1 MGWFD
6 KKDKDPSD
14 SDANSEF
21 DGDSFDSQ
29 LDDLSLDGD
38 DFSFDPDVDDTE
50 SRSPVYKKL
59 KNIGVDLDH
68 IKSNALEG
76 TTDGISK
83 AIDNAAPKVGEAW
96 QGGKDLISEIDTL
109 RSESMEK
116 IVPAYNATM
125 RSARKLASSLE
136 GQLPFHLDKK
146 IVALIDKIHNPDEGG
161 YEEQTKDQARKESQD
176 NALADIFGAEQEQR
190 IEDKREDALE
200 KTFDRRIGQ
209 IHHRETAG
217 ILSVIRNQSTFQTA
231 FIKGTFTA
239 YLKKDLELKYKQLYA
254 AEDTLESVK
263 LSAKMVQERLDAIIK
278 NTALPEADKITTS
291 ELVKKKAKEGLINT
305 VGDKLSGYFGTMA
318 KNFKENYLEDI
329 LGKLDMVNGMMDMG
343 SQALEM
349 ENEFGGSKEFS
360 WTKPIKMLLGMGT
373 KKLTSN
379 ISSAFVKRFA
389 SNLDEKNRL
398 AYEQYV
404 ENGGDAV
411 KFFINGIKNGTI
423 GADNKIAQF
432 FRPFIAQLAPD
443 LSPKS
448 YIENVDYQNLDQG
461 GKLTNRTVATIEQV
475 IPAYLKMQTKYL
487 EVIATGNENA
497 EERVWNFEQGKLT
510 TETEYQGYLTKKLV
524 GGDNARST
532 EAYNRSEMVEDIQKT
547 LKTGF
552 DDDGPM
558 VKELKEFFDDH
569 MSEITTALTGIA
581 LIGYGVK
588 GDDYSEGYSVKQLLI
603 DLLELRNSLNAGDGN
618 FSKMKLFTTAFANI
632 DSKNVLDVIE
642 WFIQFLMLPGTEDDP
657 QVNPNTATVFQ
668 VLLDKYSVRASEIT
682 AGWLGNIAKMMRTGH
697 ADEIIKMGLGKMY
710 SDGSVTI
717 DKAALERLR
726 NQQFGIFKKEEIESQ
741 QLAESNLLRE
751 KREKDEEKKSQE
763 EWDNQ
768 DLEYKVNDFFETDE
782 GKELIQDYLKKHPN
796 ANPETVTEL
805 EQLREQARKIV
816 KTPKGWNAV
825 INYLKKAKKKF
836 DNIGSGIGETMAD
849 MADKGIHQLHNK
861 FDASFGDTTGLLFD
875 KDGKRRDKKSITD
888 LEVLAWF
895 VAIPD
900 KTKLIEK
907 YNSGDRIAKT
917 AFNELPSF
925 AIDLVRYFSTH
936 QEELSGLTADEET
949 LARLKPLIEADKEAK
964 QNEVHNRL
972 FANTN
977 NKKAQEAIDNY
988 QRQSNTRPG
997 SSPTETANT
1006 NTATAPKG
1014 FVEWAGSLSRKA
1026 RNKLRRMLPKGM
1038 LDAILGSNEAADT
1051 AEDAETQ
1058 TRNQIESPKDL
1069 VTLASYRNKVIDS
1082 MSKNLDKL
1090 VDLVDKNSG
1099 RGTREDTGN
1108 GGGFLGRVTSS
1119 VTGSNND
1126 TVRYTKKYG
1135 QTVVD
1140 TLKTISENT
1149 AAIKT
1154 RMDDPDFGK
1163 FTLGGLLPESIK
1175 KIVVDPIIEAMK
1187 LMGTALT
1194 GAIKFGASVI
1204 YSAASGKEL
1213 TDKLGNSLSWLGTKI
1228 GNAGHAV
1235 ADFGGGILGGIKD
1248 FIKDIKP
1255 IEKIKNAATSVVN
1268 TVSGGID
1275 QTYSGLARAYDDV
1288 YSAHQTDKSKPLV
1301 SGEAF
1306 RDGLVVDEKGKKV
1319 PTVYDIKGPCYMW
1332 DKEKKE
1338 RGNMVISAEDIADG
1352 DGLLFADGKQIKSTF
1367 LSRFAAKFRHAGSI
1381 VTNGLFGIP
1390 DKLVAAGT
1398 FIKEHTAFL
1407 FKKKDPFIDVYII
1420 DKNTKKLKRVING
1433 KDLETNKATRK
1444 YVYKGKREEEWI
1456 PLKSAYEIEHEIY
1469 EYTDS
1474 GYKVIIDKDDLANG
1488 VFDVDGNKLTRYRG
1502 ASIVGKVGTAVAET
1516 IGAIGRGAVKLV
1528 KGAAGK
1534 VVDLFGKGIK
1544 LLGEGGTVLGQ
1555 FVTSA
1560 FSSVVTTLTGFG
1572 LTRKDLT
1579 EVVGNRLLDIY
1590 GLLYDRL
1597 PGKKINGDNDG
1608 NGLRDGSY
1616 YDYKKRRT
1624 EHRNE
1629 VKARRDA
1636 AKKKEEETKK
1646 KMAEDG
1652 SAKGAA
1658 GAAAAGATA
1667 DADENNSS
1675 GELGDKLTDLLMTVT
1690 GINAAKD
1697 AIGGWWDKKK
1707 EALSTRAGEL
1717 RQAAGE
1723 RIRNGAQGL
1732 RDRVTNSSAFQN
1744 AAARIRAGGNALR
1757 GGLSGGFFGAA
1768 RGAGGLAMRGLGGI
1782 GRAAGSILGAGGS
1795 GLLKA
1800 AGLGLRLGGGALG
1813 LAGRAA
1819 GALLGG
1825 PIGWIIGLGTLG
1837 YMTYKLA
1844 TDSSATKLLRIP
1856 RAKAYGLTVKQW
1868 EAFEDL
1874 ETDTYEAWKNGQ
1886 EGVDK
1891 DRLEQFGEKIDLIGG
1906 AGITSSADF
1915 NLDGDAAED
1924 SKVDF
1929 LRQWY
1934 KVRFVPA
1941 YRDYVKILCQVTHN
1955 DGSKQPKA
1963 DDVDDSN
1970 LSTIKLILDKDLAKY
1985 STGAVSKLIPTKQCF
2000 LKWILEKRKSK
2011 KFRDK
2016 EKHRRENKEFGSR
2029 TSKYLGRAGKTLGYA
2044 WNEIKHGNIL
2054 NGLWAG
2060 VKGIVQAAAGAGS
2073 FVMNVVGDMFN
2084 TNESSYDQAW
2094 REAKLVAYNFK
2105 KKENAI
2111 KQKDADIVGLEGIA
2125 ATTAA
2130 TVAVKAGVAVPH
2142 VALAAAG
2149 TAAAAHI
2156 GRGIFGSEDDL
2167 DHIVALE
2174 DKAMPIVDKERP
2186 DLDRDELKELAEE
2199 LIPDEDIRKYGK
2211 FFGGT
2216 ISEALSAK
2224 VDYIA
2229 TWWSR
2234 IFLKIFATYLNALRG
2249 ITRTAF
2255 GDKPHLN
2262 DVPQEVRSQVLD
2274 AFKKGAANYKKK
2286 YKLFDLIPTVK
2297 GYADWYMAIEKTAI
2311 DSATTSKRTKSLGEK
2326 VSESFNGVGHQFGE
2340 AWSKLKDGDIK
2351 GALFASGRGI
2361 RKLAKGTGKALSA
2374 FFDSAG
2380 KFFEGWLNDSTTVK
2394 LNWKEVRY
2402 RLYHYPDAIGL
2413 NEAQRAR
2420 AKAIN
2425 DLEKAALKSLENGEK
2440 IDEAALQQFGET
2452 AGILYPTG
2460 LAQTGVSRYNGG
2472 TGTLI
2477 GYQFSEMR
2485 NQENLRKRLVQ
2496 GMESLGGG
2504 KIDVVKHNQYGKKYI
2519 NFWIRKVFQ
2528 PIFAHYITVIN
2539 IYTGRSPEDGLL
2551 SWIGLNDP
2559 NPDDIKEEDQEE
2571 ALAKFRN
2578 LATKTSNQ
2586 YKDYPMTLAGLNK
2599 FIKES
2604 QEYEKKIASGNIN
2617 PVLPKNSAAKIALET
2632 ESNATKETV
2641 STKIT
2646 SVMGVAGDNAD
2657 KGTANA
2663 VDKALSTLE
2672 QDVTTVV
2679 NTTGGADPD
2688 SLAAYLGVQN
2698 SKDLKY
2704 PKRWK
2709 YILGSS
2715 LSVKNQF
2722 ILARLRAYSH
2732 ILGDIP
2738 SLYFREQD
2746 ANLPTNKWLKSF
2758 CDMLSEEKSMWRV
2771 GKNLEESLLEYQNE
2785 GDSRT
2790 LLDSISKIAAKL
2802 FIVPSN
2808 PYAVDLDKLVNDYN
2822 ESWLSPYD
2830 CRNDPDDTVDID
2842 KIDRAIDEKLKR
2854 NTDPKLEGQLK
2865 ILKDKVDTWFEIIKE
2880 WVCWIVNPIFAY
2892 YTAYINK
2899 ILNKPLSK
2907 MPDPTAMPS
2916 HQRKTALMV
2925 FLGRAEKLGRQASRQ
2940 YLRDLNLDAGPLA
2953 VPVDKILENYE
2964 KYNKTKDTENNR
2976 AAKGSIAR
2984 SGKLTGYLSPKEKDK
2999 LKKTSKARNGTDSAG
3014 TNDNESKYEHDPK
3027 DITKSAD
3034 ALKYFTRLEGS
3045 GIELTPEILDAL
3057 KKERANIAAYAKKH
3071 DIPNGEMLK
3080 AIDAYFA
3087 EKSEKEQKKQ
3097 NSDHKKM
3104 ANGGIFSWREDGGV
3118 VDSET
3123 NLDNI
3128 TIGEAGTETVLPHK
3142 AGGRFDTL
3150 LTNAVQST
3158 YGPKTASAIA
3168 DILNGNKLTKAL
3180 IKAGLD
3186 NRELG
3191 DTNISPTDLILF
3203 NLYRGLFPKKTKS
3216 WNKPEEDELTDEF
3229 TDDNILDDITT
3240 GSAAG
3245 YIRHP
3250 FSRVRSAY
3258 RRSVNRTTRLME
3270 SATGSGPQAVTA
3282 RENKARET
3290 MKAALSSE
3298 DTVKLAARI
3307 WKYFTSHGWTESAVA
3322 GVLGNLQK
3330 ESGVECV
3337 RVQGD
3342 VEARD
3347 RTKSIKYTNTVGQ
3360 SRDAFSNDSKGYGL
3374 AQWTYHT
3381 RKRALWD
3388 FAYSRHKSVGNQD
3401 IQIEFLFN
3409 EFEKGTPGKN
3419 GKLVKLLGCPL
3430 NQLKNCQDVR
3440 TATQIILLEFERP
3453 AAIKKESTRNAELNE
3468 RAGYA
3473 TEWYKRL
3480 AKGKV
3485 EKIETNPVAE
3495 TSDTDG
3501 SAVSGP
3507 YQDQSGS
3514 ANTSQQGYPVNS
3526 GGVTGAVRSLT
3537 GSQSKTNYTGPING
3551 HGLGI
3556 MTPDKLNLSSD
3567 EIPTDKMDAVNKLKG
3582 LRTMNGANTSYGGG
3596 NWTSVAHL
3604 DGELIKRLYLAGKLY
3619 EQAKGDSAKKWTI
3632 TSAFRSYADQAAI
3645 KKRYP
3650 RDAASP
3656 GHSRHETGIAVDLG
3670 DANFGGIKNK
3680 PYDRGTVVDEL
3691 EPYLKAV
3698 GIDRVYRPGKL
3709 NEAQHFELRRGGR
3722 LPDISKLLSE
3732 DGAKQAVAEGKKEVS
3747 ELPKTDPAA
3756 IKEVNEANKDNANNR
3771 ADSSIDETV
3780 QAKQTGTANTIRSA
3794 AGVTY
3799 PDTYQAETKQLTEN
3813 RAAYNKSFEITTDE
3827 EAASQQIQSST
3838 ETSNAPKI
3846 TTDSVASGVTEVN
3859 NGSAG
3864 TLAALNYQ
3872 STILEAIKQS
3882 VGDICKSVK
3891 PVETKSTKTSEPAN
3905 KPATTSAQPD
3915 NLAEVITN
3923 AMKEGFA
3930 AISSQLVQILQA
3942 SNANVPAKHET
3953 VSSTTRRVAMGEFP
3967 VTTAKVYN

>member
-1 MGWFD
+1 
-6 KKDKDPSD
+6 
-14 SDANSEF
+14 
-21 DGDSFDSQ
+21 
-29 LDDLSLDGD
+29 
-38 DFSFDPDVDDTE
+38 
-50 SRSPVYKKL
+50 
-59 KNIGVDLDH
+59 
-68 IKSNALEG
+68 
-76 TTDGISK
+76 
-83 AIDNAAPKVGEAW
+83 
-96 QGGKDLISEIDTL
+96 
-109 RSESMEK
+109 
-116 IVPAYNATM
+116 
-125 RSARKLASSLE
+125 
-136 GQLPFHLDKK
+136 
-146 IVALIDKIHNPDEGG
+146 
-161 YEEQTKDQARKESQD
+161 
-176 NALADIFGAEQEQR
+176 
-190 IEDKREDALE
+190 
-200 KTFDRRIGQ
+200 
-209 IHHRETAG
+209 
-217 ILSVIRNQSTFQTA
+217 
-231 FIKGTFTA
+231 
-239 YLKKDLELKYKQLYA
+239 
-254 AEDTLESVK
+254 
-263 LSAKMVQERLDAIIK
+263 
-278 NTALPEADKITTS
+278 
-291 ELVKKKAKEGLINT
+291 
-305 VGDKLSGYFGTMA
+305 
-318 KNFKENYLEDI
+318 
-329 LGKLDMVNGMMDMG
+329 
-343 SQALEM
+343 
-349 ENEFGGSKEFS
+349 
-360 WTKPIKMLLGMGT
+360 MGT

-432 FRPFIAQLAPD
+432 FRPFVEQLAPD

-510 TETEYQGYLTKKLV
+510 TETEYQGYLTEKLI
-524 GGDNARST
+524 GGDDARST

-552 DDDGPM
+552 DDDGPI

-588 GDDYSEGYSVKQLLI
+588 GDGYSEGYSVKQLLI

-668 VLLDKYSVRASEIT
+668 VLLDKYAVRASAVT

-697 ADEIIKMGLGKMY
+697 ADEIIKMGLGKMH
-710 SDGSVTI
+710 SDGSITI

-726 NQQFGIFKKEEIESQ
+726 NQQFGTFKKEEIESQ

-763 EWDNQ
+763 EFDNQ

-796 ANPETVTEL
+796 ADPETVTEL

-925 AIDLVRYFSTH
+925 ATDLVRYFSTH

-949 LARLKPLIEADKEAK
+949 LARLKPLIEADKDAK

-972 FANTN
+972 FAGTN

-988 QRQSNTRPG
+988 QRQANAKPG
-997 SSPTETANT
+997 SSPTETANP
-1006 NTATAPKG
+1006 NTAAAPKG

-1026 RNKLRRMLPKGM
+1026 RNKLKRMLPKGM

-1163 FTLGGLLPESIK
+1163 FTLGSLLPESIQ

-1187 LMGTALT
+1187 LMGTTLT

-1204 YSAASGKEL
+1204 YSAATGKEL

-1255 IEKIKNAATSVVN
+1255 IDKIKNVATSVVN

-1444 YVYKGKREEEWI
+1444 YVYKGKHEEEWI
-1456 PLKSAYEIEHEIY
+1456 PLESAYEIEHEIY

-1597 PGKKINGDNDG
+1597 PGRKVNGDNDG

-1646 KMAEDG
+1646 KMAEDD
-1652 SAKGAA
+1652 SAKGAV
-1658 GAAAAGATA
+1658 GATAASTAA
-1667 DADENNSS
+1667 DADENNLS
-1675 GELGDKLTDLLMTVT
+1675 GELGSNLTDLLMTVT

-1697 AIGGWWDKKK
+1697 ALGGWWDKKK

-1744 AAARIRAGGNALR
+1744 AAARVRAGGNALR

-1782 GRAAGSILGAGGS
+1782 GRAAGSILGAGSS

-1825 PIGWIIGLGTLG
+1825 PIGWILGLGTLG

-1985 STGAVSKLIPTKQCF
+1985 SSGAASKLVPTKQCF

-2016 EKHRRENKEFGSR
+2016 EKHRRENQEFGSK
-2029 TSKYLGRAGKTLGYA
+2029 TSKYLGRSGKTLSYA

-2060 VKGIVQAAAGAGS
+2060 AKGIVQAAAGAGS

-2105 KKENAI
+2105 KKENPV
-2111 KQKDADIVGLEGIA
+2111 KQKDANIVGLEGVAATSLTAA
-2125 ATTAA
+2125 ATT
-2130 TVAVKAGVAVPH
+2130 VIPVSH

-2149 TAAAAHI
+2149 TTAAVHI

-2326 VSESFNGVGHQFGE
+2326 ISESFNGVGHQFGE

-2351 GALFASGRGI
+2351 GSLFAAGRGI

-2402 RLYHYPDAIGL
+2402 QLYHYPDAIGL

-2460 LAQTGVSRYNGG
+2460 LAQTGSSRFNGG

-2477 GYQFSEMR
+2477 GYQLNEMR

-2496 GMESLGGG
+2496 GAESLGGG

-2519 NFWIRKVFQ
+2519 NFWVRKVFQ

-2632 ESNATKETV
+2632 ESSATKETV

-2646 SVMGVAGDNAD
+2646 GVMGIAGDEVD

-2738 SLYFREQD
+2738 SIYFREQD
-2746 ANLPTNKWLKSF
+2746 ANFGTNKWLKSF
-2758 CDMLSEEKSMWRV
+2758 CDMLGEEKSFWTV

-2790 LLDSISKIAAKL
+2790 LLGSISKIAAKL

-2865 ILKDKVDTWFEIIKE
+2865 VLKDKVDTWFEIIKE

-2907 MPDPTAMPS
+2907 MPDPTAIPS

-2999 LKKTSKARNGTDSAG
+2999 LKKTSKAKDNTNSSD

-3216 WNKPEEDELTDEF
+3216 WNRPEEDELTDEF
-3229 TDDNILDDITT
+3229 TDDNILDDITA

-3342 VEARD
+3342 VGARD

-3440 TATQIILLEFERP
+3440 TATKIILLEFERP

-3537 GSQSKTNYTGPING
+3537 GSQSKTNYTGSING

-3756 IKEVNEANKDNANNR
+3756 IKEANEANKDNANNR

-3799 PDTYQAETKQLTEN
+3799 PDTYQAETKQLTED

-3891 PVETKSTKTSEPAN
+3891 PVETKSTKTNESVS
-3905 KPATTSAQPD
+3905 KPTTTSAQPND
-3915 NLAEVITN
+3915 LAEVITN

>member
-38 DFSFDPDVDDTE
+38 NFSFDPDVDDTE

-59 KNIGVDLDH
+59 KNIGIDLDH

-83 AIDNAAPKVGEAW
+83 AIGDAAPKVGEAW

-190 IEDKREDALE
+190 IEDKKEDALE

-360 WTKPIKMLLGMGT
+360 WFKPIKMLLGMGT

-432 FRPFIAQLAPD
+432 FRPFVAQLAPD

-510 TETEYQGYLTKKLV
+510 TETEYRGYLTEKLT
-524 GGDNARST
+524 GGDYARST

-588 GDDYSEGYSVKQLLI
+588 GDDYGDGLSVKQLLT

-697 ADEIIKMGLGKMY
+697 ADEIIKMGLGKMH

-796 ANPETVTEL
+796 ADPETVTEL

-875 KDGKRRDKKSITD
+875 KDGKRRDKKNITD
-888 LEVLAWF
+888 MEVLNWF

-925 AIDLVRYFSTH
+925 ATDLVRYFSTH

-997 SSPTETANT
+997 SSPTETANP

-1014 FVEWAGSLSRKA
+1014 LVEWAGSLSRKA

-1038 LDAILGSNEAADT
+1038 LDAILGSSEEANT
-1051 AEDAETQ
+1051 AEDAETR

-1163 FTLGGLLPESIK
+1163 FTLGSLLPESIK
-1175 KIVVDPIIEAMK
+1175 KIVVDPIVEAMK

-1204 YSAASGKEL
+1204 YSAANGKEL

-1456 PLKSAYEIEHEIY
+1456 PLESAYEIKHEIY

-1474 GYKVIIDKDDLANG
+1474 GYKVIIDKDDLTNG
-1488 VFDVDGNKLTRYRG
+1488 VFDVDGDKLTRYRG

-1597 PGKKINGDNDG
+1597 PGRKVNGDNDG

-1624 EHRNE
+1624 EHKNE

-1652 SAKGAA
+1652 SAKGAV

-1697 AIGGWWDKKK
+1697 ALGGWWDKKK

-1825 PIGWIIGLGTLG
+1825 PIGWILGLGTLG

-2060 VKGIVQAAAGAGS
+2060 VKGIVQAASGAGS

-2149 TAAAAHI
+2149 TAAAVHI
-2156 GRGIFGSEDDL
+2156 GRGIFGAEDDL

-2326 VSESFNGVGHQFGE
+2326 ISESFNGVGHQFGE

-2361 RKLAKGTGKALSA
+2361 RKLGKGTVNALGA

-2477 GYQFSEMR
+2477 GYQLNEMR

-2865 ILKDKVDTWFEIIKE
+2865 VLKDKVDTWFEIIKE

-2899 ILNKPLSK
+2899 ILNRPLSK

-2999 LKKTSKARNGTDSAG
+2999 LKKTSKAKDNTNSSD

-3045 GIELTPEILDAL
+3045 GVELTPEILDAL

-3342 VEARD
+3342 VGARD

-3440 TATQIILLEFERP
+3440 TATKIILLEFERP

-3485 EKIETNPVAE
+3485 EKIETSPVAE

-3514 ANTSQQGYPVNS
+3514 ANTSQQGYPVDS

-3537 GSQSKTNYTGPING
+3537 GSQSKTNYTGSING

-3756 IKEVNEANKDNANNR
+3756 IKEANEANKDNANNR

-3799 PDTYQAETKQLTEN
+3799 PDTYQAETKQLTED

-3891 PVETKSTKTSEPAN
+3891 PVETKSTKTNEPVS
-3905 KPATTSAQPD
+3905 KPTTTSAQPD

-3930 AISSQLVQILQA
+3930 AISNQLVQILQA

>member
-1 MGWFD
+1 
-6 KKDKDPSD
+6 
-14 SDANSEF
+14 
-21 DGDSFDSQ
+21 
-29 LDDLSLDGD
+29 
-38 DFSFDPDVDDTE
+38 
-50 SRSPVYKKL
+50 
-59 KNIGVDLDH
+59 
-68 IKSNALEG
+68 
-76 TTDGISK
+76 
-83 AIDNAAPKVGEAW
+83 
-96 QGGKDLISEIDTL
+96 
-109 RSESMEK
+109 
-116 IVPAYNATM
+116 
-125 RSARKLASSLE
+125 
-136 GQLPFHLDKK
+136 
-146 IVALIDKIHNPDEGG
+146 
-161 YEEQTKDQARKESQD
+161 
-176 NALADIFGAEQEQR
+176 
-190 IEDKREDALE
+190 
-200 KTFDRRIGQ
+200 
-209 IHHRETAG
+209 
-217 ILSVIRNQSTFQTA
+217 
-231 FIKGTFTA
+231 
-239 YLKKDLELKYKQLYA
+239 
-254 AEDTLESVK
+254 
-263 LSAKMVQERLDAIIK
+263 
-278 NTALPEADKITTS
+278 
-291 ELVKKKAKEGLINT
+291 
-305 VGDKLSGYFGTMA
+305 
-318 KNFKENYLEDI
+318 
-329 LGKLDMVNGMMDMG
+329 
-343 SQALEM
+343 
-349 ENEFGGSKEFS
+349 
-360 WTKPIKMLLGMGT
+360 
-373 KKLTSN
+373 
-379 ISSAFVKRFA
+379 
-389 SNLDEKNRL
+389 
-398 AYEQYV
+398 
-404 ENGGDAV
+404 
-411 KFFINGIKNGTI
+411 
-423 GADNKIAQF
+423 
-432 FRPFIAQLAPD
+432 
-443 LSPKS
+443 
-448 YIENVDYQNLDQG
+448 
-461 GKLTNRTVATIEQV
+461 
-475 IPAYLKMQTKYL
+475 
-487 EVIATGNENA
+487 
-497 EERVWNFEQGKLT
+497 
-510 TETEYQGYLTKKLV
+510 
-524 GGDNARST
+524 
-532 EAYNRSEMVEDIQKT
+532 
-547 LKTGF
+547 
-552 DDDGPM
+552 
-558 VKELKEFFDDH
+558 
-569 MSEITTALTGIA
+569 
-581 LIGYGVK
+581 
-588 GDDYSEGYSVKQLLI
+588 
-603 DLLELRNSLNAGDGN
+603 
-618 FSKMKLFTTAFANI
+618 
-632 DSKNVLDVIE
+632 
-642 WFIQFLMLPGTEDDP
+642 
-657 QVNPNTATVFQ
+657 
-668 VLLDKYSVRASEIT
+668 
-682 AGWLGNIAKMMRTGH
+682 
-697 ADEIIKMGLGKMY
+697 
-710 SDGSVTI
+710 
-717 DKAALERLR
+717 
-726 NQQFGIFKKEEIESQ
+726 
-741 QLAESNLLRE
+741 
-751 KREKDEEKKSQE
+751 
-763 EWDNQ
+763 
-768 DLEYKVNDFFETDE
+768 
-782 GKELIQDYLKKHPN
+782 
-796 ANPETVTEL
+796 
-805 EQLREQARKIV
+805 
-816 KTPKGWNAV
+816 
-825 INYLKKAKKKF
+825 
-836 DNIGSGIGETMAD
+836 
-849 MADKGIHQLHNK
+849 
-861 FDASFGDTTGLLFD
+861 
-875 KDGKRRDKKSITD
+875 
-888 LEVLAWF
+888 
-895 VAIPD
+895 
-900 KTKLIEK
+900 
-907 YNSGDRIAKT
+907 
-917 AFNELPSF
+917 
-925 AIDLVRYFSTH
+925 
-936 QEELSGLTADEET
+936 
-949 LARLKPLIEADKEAK
+949 
-964 QNEVHNRL
+964 
-972 FANTN
+972 
-977 NKKAQEAIDNY
+977 
-988 QRQSNTRPG
+988 
-997 SSPTETANT
+997 
-1006 NTATAPKG
+1006 
-1014 FVEWAGSLSRKA
+1014 
-1026 RNKLRRMLPKGM
+1026 
-1038 LDAILGSNEAADT
+1038 
-1051 AEDAETQ
+1051 
-1058 TRNQIESPKDL
+1058 
-1069 VTLASYRNKVIDS
+1069 
-1082 MSKNLDKL
+1082 
-1090 VDLVDKNSG
+1090 
-1099 RGTREDTGN
+1099 
-1108 GGGFLGRVTSS
+1108 
-1119 VTGSNND
+1119 
-1126 TVRYTKKYG
+1126 
-1135 QTVVD
+1135 
-1140 TLKTISENT
+1140 
-1149 AAIKT
+1149 
-1154 RMDDPDFGK
+1154 
-1163 FTLGGLLPESIK
+1163 
-1175 KIVVDPIIEAMK
+1175 
-1187 LMGTALT
+1187 
-1194 GAIKFGASVI
+1194 
-1204 YSAASGKEL
+1204 
-1213 TDKLGNSLSWLGTKI
+1213 
-1228 GNAGHAV
+1228 
-1235 ADFGGGILGGIKD
+1235 
-1248 FIKDIKP
+1248 
-1255 IEKIKNAATSVVN
+1255 
-1268 TVSGGID
+1268 
-1275 QTYSGLARAYDDV
+1275 
-1288 YSAHQTDKSKPLV
+1288 
-1301 SGEAF
+1301 
-1306 RDGLVVDEKGKKV
+1306 
-1319 PTVYDIKGPCYMW
+1319 
-1332 DKEKKE
+1332 
-1338 RGNMVISAEDIADG
+1338 
-1352 DGLLFADGKQIKSTF
+1352 
-1367 LSRFAAKFRHAGSI
+1367 
-1381 VTNGLFGIP
+1381 
-1390 DKLVAAGT
+1390 
-1398 FIKEHTAFL
+1398 
-1407 FKKKDPFIDVYII
+1407 
-1420 DKNTKKLKRVING
+1420 
-1433 KDLETNKATRK
+1433 
-1444 YVYKGKREEEWI
+1444 
-1456 PLKSAYEIEHEIY
+1456 
-1469 EYTDS
+1469 
-1474 GYKVIIDKDDLANG
+1474 
-1488 VFDVDGNKLTRYRG
+1488 
-1502 ASIVGKVGTAVAET
+1502 
-1516 IGAIGRGAVKLV
+1516 
-1528 KGAAGK
+1528 
-1534 VVDLFGKGIK
+1534 
-1544 LLGEGGTVLGQ
+1544 
-1555 FVTSA
+1555 
-1560 FSSVVTTLTGFG
+1560 
-1572 LTRKDLT
+1572 
-1579 EVVGNRLLDIY
+1579 
-1590 GLLYDRL
+1590 
-1597 PGKKINGDNDG
+1597 
-1608 NGLRDGSY
+1608 
-1616 YDYKKRRT
+1616 
-1624 EHRNE
+1624 
-1629 VKARRDA
+1629 
-1636 AKKKEEETKK
+1636 
-1646 KMAEDG
+1646 
-1652 SAKGAA
+1652 
-1658 GAAAAGATA
+1658 
-1667 DADENNSS
+1667 
-1675 GELGDKLTDLLMTVT
+1675 
-1690 GINAAKD
+1690 
-1697 AIGGWWDKKK
+1697 
-1707 EALSTRAGEL
+1707 
-1717 RQAAGE
+1717 
-1723 RIRNGAQGL
+1723 
-1732 RDRVTNSSAFQN
+1732 
-1744 AAARIRAGGNALR
+1744 
-1757 GGLSGGFFGAA
+1757 
-1768 RGAGGLAMRGLGGI
+1768 
-1782 GRAAGSILGAGGS
+1782 
-1795 GLLKA
+1795 
-1800 AGLGLRLGGGALG
+1800 
-1813 LAGRAA
+1813 
-1819 GALLGG
+1819 
-1825 PIGWIIGLGTLG
+1825 
-1837 YMTYKLA
+1837 
-1844 TDSSATKLLRIP
+1844 
-1856 RAKAYGLTVKQW
+1856 
-1868 EAFEDL
+1868 
-1874 ETDTYEAWKNGQ
+1874 
-1886 EGVDK
+1886 
-1891 DRLEQFGEKIDLIGG
+1891 
-1906 AGITSSADF
+1906 
-1915 NLDGDAAED
+1915 
-1924 SKVDF
+1924 
-1929 LRQWY
+1929 
-1934 KVRFVPA
+1934 
-1941 YRDYVKILCQVTHN
+1941 
-1955 DGSKQPKA
+1955 
-1963 DDVDDSN
+1963 
-1970 LSTIKLILDKDLAKY
+1970 
-1985 STGAVSKLIPTKQCF
+1985 
-2000 LKWILEKRKSK
+2000 
-2011 KFRDK
+2011 
-2016 EKHRRENKEFGSR
+2016 
-2029 TSKYLGRAGKTLGYA
+2029 
-2044 WNEIKHGNIL
+2044 
-2054 NGLWAG
+2054 
-2060 VKGIVQAAAGAGS
+2060 
-2073 FVMNVVGDMFN
+2073 
-2084 TNESSYDQAW
+2084 
-2094 REAKLVAYNFK
+2094 
-2105 KKENAI
+2105 
-2111 KQKDADIVGLEGIA
+2111 
-2125 ATTAA
+2125 
-2130 TVAVKAGVAVPH
+2130 
-2142 VALAAAG
+2142 
-2149 TAAAAHI
+2149 
-2156 GRGIFGSEDDL
+2156 
-2167 DHIVALE
+2167 
-2174 DKAMPIVDKERP
+2174 
-2186 DLDRDELKELAEE
+2186 
-2199 LIPDEDIRKYGK
+2199 
-2211 FFGGT
+2211 
-2216 ISEALSAK
+2216 
-2224 VDYIA
+2224 
-2229 TWWSR
+2229 
-2234 IFLKIFATYLNALRG
+2234 
-2249 ITRTAF
+2249 
-2255 GDKPHLN
+2255 
-2262 DVPQEVRSQVLD
+2262 
-2274 AFKKGAANYKKK
+2274 
-2286 YKLFDLIPTVK
+2286 
-2297 GYADWYMAIEKTAI
+2297 MAIEKTAI

-2326 VSESFNGVGHQFGE
+2326 ISESFNGVGHQFGE

-2351 GALFASGRGI
+2351 GSLFAAGRGI

-2402 RLYHYPDAIGL
+2402 QLYHYPDAIGL

-2460 LAQTGVSRYNGG
+2460 LAQTGSSRFNGG

-2477 GYQFSEMR
+2477 GYQLNEMR

-2496 GMESLGGG
+2496 GAESLGGG

-2519 NFWIRKVFQ
+2519 NFWVRKVFQ

-2632 ESNATKETV
+2632 ESSATKETV

-2646 SVMGVAGDNAD
+2646 GVMGIAGDEVD

-2738 SLYFREQD
+2738 SIYFREQD
-2746 ANLPTNKWLKSF
+2746 ANFGTNKWLKSF
-2758 CDMLSEEKSMWRV
+2758 CDMLGEEKSFWTV

-2865 ILKDKVDTWFEIIKE
+2865 VLKDKVDTWFEIIKE

-2907 MPDPTAMPS
+2907 MPDPTAIPS

-2964 KYNKTKDTENNR
+2964 EYNKTKDTENNR

-2999 LKKTSKARNGTDSAG
+2999 LKKTSKAKDNTNSSD

-3258 RRSVNRTTRLME
+3258 RRSVNRTARLME

-3342 VEARD
+3342 VGARD

-3440 TATQIILLEFERP
+3440 TATKIILLEFERP

-3537 GSQSKTNYTGPING
+3537 GSQSKTNYTGSING

-3756 IKEVNEANKDNANNR
+3756 IKEANEANKDNANNR

-3799 PDTYQAETKQLTEN
+3799 PDTYQAETKQLTED

-3891 PVETKSTKTSEPAN
+3891 PVETKSTKTNESVS
-3905 KPATTSAQPD
+3905 KPTTTSAQPND
-3915 NLAEVITN
+3915 LAEVITN